1 VNRKYYESDSDVIS
15 DKEEEEDNIVETPH
29 IISRGELFQ
38 GAAVRLGFSIPN
50 QDQPSPSDYLR
61 RNQDYF
67 TDVLQIHRSTLGCPP
82 PSTKSFTGFNI
93 TLSKIDFTTGN
104 VTHIEKDITLC
115 SYAISSEDE
124 CRRAVCGWAE
134 EAEAKLEE
142 WLSDEGSGLDLESIN
157 AHDITI
163 SHLLVPQAI
172 GRHVAYPEDVRGA
185 HYIFNPTGNTDC
197 VIRSLAAGKWL
208 AAGRSKNNLHR
219 AVNTPAK
226 CARLIKHDA
235 EKLPTS
241 WETLGEL
248 ERDNSLSIYVYTLE
262 KTNIFHEKYAILQV
276 RKGREDIK
284 ERLRLH
290 LLLLKNEHACLITDF
305 NKYMDVFTM
314 RGRNVHKH
322 FCRTCFSSFPDQ
334 RSAESHMSGCEMP
347 TKITYPLQ
355 GSKLAFVNYG
365 KAFAPSHMCIYDFE
379 AFMDKTG
386 GGERCIAQHKACA
399 YSYII
404 IDRQGE
410 VVDSFL
416 YQGADAATHFVE
428 NLSNKWADIVKN
440 MPYHPLHMSNEDEEA
455 FKKAEMCEMCN
466 QKFPT
471 HQQKHRHHDHTKDR
485 MNYIGAY
492 CARCN
497 LQMKNHRTAIP
508 CLAHNHSYDLGLIL
522 KEMQVNT
529 KIKILTKQGLRY
541 HSVELN
547 NLKFLDSL
555 AFMNASLSSLAKTHI
570 ESSRSLRYS
579 KHILRHLPD
588 EAQSLLLT
596 GKGIFPYEY
605 LDDLKKLEETSLPPI
620 EKFYSSL
627 TGETVTEEEYAHALK
642 VWNAAGCRTLGDYL
656 ECYLRTDVGLLAD
669 VITEWRSM
677 LAEKYDLDIVNY
689 VSLPGY
695 AYDAFLKMTKTNLEL
710 ISDPELARKIE
721 QSVRGGLTTCVR
733 PLTVAKN
740 SLVNP
745 HHDPQ
750 KESSTYILYL
760 DFNSLYATV
769 MSEKLPYGNIRK
781 LPPCE
786 KSEFIASGLTNHDE
800 SGDIGHWVVADL
812 RVPPEVA
819 RKTDDLPLLIHHM
832 NIRNQDISPYNK
844 QLLASQNRRLPR
856 KNQKLVASHLPQKDH
871 LILLKHL
878 QLLIDLGVEV
888 ERVSDVYEFS
898 QREFLSP
905 FIHENIKA
913 RREATDKAQQLCFKT
928 LSNSVF
934 GRCLMNPLKRLE
946 RASMVC
952 NASSFLKKI
961 RSPFFKRFIPLAPNR
976 VITISRAKT
985 VSMAYPQYVGFTILE
1000 LAKLKLYNFYYKVLK
1015 THYGDRVQLCYS
1027 DTDSYI
1033 LSVETDDIYKE
1044 LSLSPLKE
1052 WIDTSNFSHDHP
1064 LYNQSVKGKL
1074 GLLKSE
1080 TGEIP
1085 IKEAICLKPKT
1096 YSLLLNSD
1104 QTSASA
1110 KGICRAEKRRLKHD
1124 NFRRILHEKEVH
1136 FFKQVSI
1143 TNVGGQMM
1151 TTQMK
1156 KRGLSLYDDKRWYVN
1171 AYKSLAYG
1179 HPDIKHLSEAAE
1191 SEEGRRKRGENSC
1204 AMWQPARARARRR
1217 RGRRRRRRPR
1227 PW

>member
-1 VNRKYYESDSDVIS
+1 MANIKLHCQLCGKKLSNNHLCLLCSGCNQHIPSARLHYHRQQCIRGNYSRTFHNKSRLAPLTPTRAVQVYYTATGTIADSLAPTRTVQ
-15 DKEEEEDNIVETPH
+15 
-29 IISRGELFQ
+29 GELFQ

-67 TDVLQIHRSTLGCPP
+67 TDVLQIHRSTLGCLPLP
-82 PSTKSFTGFNI
+82 RNHLQGLILPSPRS
-93 TLSKIDFTTGN
+93 
-104 VTHIEKDITLC
+104 HC

-172 GRHVAYPEDVRGA
+172 GRHVAYPEDVRG
-185 HYIFNPTGNTDC
+185 
-197 VIRSLAAGKWL
+197 VI
-208 AAGRSKNNLHR
+208 
-219 AVNTPAK
+219 
-226 CARLIKHDA
+226 I
-235 EKLPTS
+235 
-241 WETLGEL
+241 
-248 ERDNSLSIYVYTLE
+248 
-262 KTNIFHEKYAILQV
+262 
-276 RKGREDIK
+276 
-284 ERLRLH
+284 
-290 LLLLKNEHACLITDF
+290 
-305 NKYMDVFTM
+305 
-314 RGRNVHKH
+314 
-322 FCRTCFSSFPDQ
+322 SSTQQ

-404 IDRQGE
+404 IDRQ
-410 VVDSFL
+410 
-416 YQGADAATHFVE
+416 
-428 NLSNKWADIVKN
+428 
-440 MPYHPLHMSNEDEEA
+440 
-455 FKKAEMCEMCN
+455 
-466 QKFPT
+466 
-471 HQQKHRHHDHTKDR
+471 
-485 MNYIGAY
+485 
-492 CARCN
+492 
-497 LQMKNHRTAIP
+497 
-508 CLAHNHSYDLGLIL
+508 
-522 KEMQVNT
+522 
-529 KIKILTKQGLRY
+529 
-541 HSVELN
+541 
-547 NLKFLDSL
+547 
-555 AFMNASLSSLAKTHI
+555 
-570 ESSRSLRYS
+570 
-579 KHILRHLPD
+579 
-588 EAQSLLLT
+588 
-596 GKGIFPYEY
+596 
-605 LDDLKKLEETSLPPI
+605 
-620 EKFYSSL
+620 
-627 TGETVTEEEYAHALK
+627 GETVTEEEYAHALK

-888 ERVSDVYEFS
+888 ERESDV
-898 QREFLSP
+898 
-905 FIHENIKA
+905 
-913 RREATDKAQQLCFKT
+913 
-928 LSNSVF
+928 
-934 GRCLMNPLKRLE
+934 
-946 RASMVC
+946 
-952 NASSFLKKI
+952 
-961 RSPFFKRFIPLAPNR
+961 
-976 VITISRAKT
+976 
-985 VSMAYPQYVGFTILE
+985 
-1000 LAKLKLYNFYYKVLK
+1000 NFYRLLFTKILRRAGKQVLQ
-1015 THYGDRVQLCYS
+1015 D
-1027 DTDSYI
+1027 
-1033 LSVETDDIYKE
+1033 
-1044 LSLSPLKE
+1044 
-1052 WIDTSNFSHDHP
+1052 
-1064 LYNQSVKGKL
+1064 
-1074 GLLKSE
+1074 
-1080 TGEIP
+1080 
-1085 IKEAICLKPKT
+1085 A
-1096 YSLLLNSD
+1096 
-1104 QTSASA
+1104 
-1110 KGICRAEKRRLKHD
+1110 
-1124 NFRRILHEKEVH
+1124 
-1136 FFKQVSI
+1136 FKQCLWAVFNEPS
-1143 TNVGGQMM
+1143 
-1151 TTQMK
+1151 K
-1156 KRGLSLYDDKRWYVN
+1156 KTRT
-1171 AYKSLAYG
+1171 
-1179 HPDIKHLSEAAE
+1179 
-1191 SEEGRRKRGENSC
+1191 C
-1204 AMWQPARARARRR
+1204 
-1217 RGRRRRRRPR
+1217 
-1227 PW
+1227 

>member
-1 VNRKYYESDSDVIS
+1 
-15 DKEEEEDNIVETPH
+15 
-29 IISRGELFQ
+29 
-38 GAAVRLGFSIPN
+38 
-50 QDQPSPSDYLR
+50 
-61 RNQDYF
+61 
-67 TDVLQIHRSTLGCPP
+67 
-82 PSTKSFTGFNI
+82 
-93 TLSKIDFTTGN
+93 
-104 VTHIEKDITLC
+104 
-115 SYAISSEDE
+115 
-124 CRRAVCGWAE
+124 
-134 EAEAKLEE
+134 
-142 WLSDEGSGLDLESIN
+142 
-157 AHDITI
+157 
-163 SHLLVPQAI
+163 
-172 GRHVAYPEDVRGA
+172 
-185 HYIFNPTGNTDC
+185 
-197 VIRSLAAGKWL
+197 
-208 AAGRSKNNLHR
+208 
-219 AVNTPAK
+219 
-226 CARLIKHDA
+226 
-235 EKLPTS
+235 
-241 WETLGEL
+241 
-248 ERDNSLSIYVYTLE
+248 
-262 KTNIFHEKYAILQV
+262 
-276 RKGREDIK
+276 
-284 ERLRLH
+284 
-290 LLLLKNEHACLITDF
+290 
-305 NKYMDVFTM
+305 
-314 RGRNVHKH
+314 
-322 FCRTCFSSFPDQ
+322 
-334 RSAESHMSGCEMP
+334 
-347 TKITYPLQ
+347 
-355 GSKLAFVNYG
+355 
-365 KAFAPSHMCIYDFE
+365 
-379 AFMDKTG
+379 
-386 GGERCIAQHKACA
+386 
-399 YSYII
+399 
-404 IDRQGE
+404 
-410 VVDSFL
+410 
-416 YQGADAATHFVE
+416 
-428 NLSNKWADIVKN
+428 
-440 MPYHPLHMSNEDEEA
+440 
-455 FKKAEMCEMCN
+455 
-466 QKFPT
+466 
-471 HQQKHRHHDHTKDR
+471 
-485 MNYIGAY
+485 
-492 CARCN
+492 
-497 LQMKNHRTAIP
+497 MKNHRTAIP

-596 GKGIFPYEY
+596 GK
-605 LDDLKKLEETSLPPI
+605 
-620 EKFYSSL
+620 
-627 TGETVTEEEYAHALK
+627 GETVTEEEYAHALK

-781 LPPCE
+781 LPPRE

-800 SGDIGHWVVADL
+800 SGDVGHWVVADL

-946 RASMVC
+946 RASM
-952 NASSFLKKI
+952 
-961 RSPFFKRFIPLAPNR
+961 
-976 VITISRAKT
+976 
-985 VSMAYPQYVGFTILE
+985 YVGFTILE

-1104 QTSASA
+1104 QTSAGA

-1156 KRGLSLYDDKRWYVN
+1156 KRGLSLYDDKRCTPYSCFKENLLDLFAHPARIIIAGVTN
-1171 AYKSLAYG
+1171 SGKTHLATKIVVHYQKQFDCIIRDLGQLECLGRQLYG
-1179 HPDIKHLSEAAE
+1179 KSEA
-1191 SEEGRRKRGENSC
+1191 KRFLELYKKVVLSKS
-1204 AMWQPARARARRR
+1204 
-1217 RGRRRRRRPR
+1217 RGYLLIDLGCETPDKLQFRSNILCEYFPHQLVYQ
-1227 PW
+1227 W

>member
-1 VNRKYYESDSDVIS
+1 
-15 DKEEEEDNIVETPH
+15 
-29 IISRGELFQ
+29 
-38 GAAVRLGFSIPN
+38 
-50 QDQPSPSDYLR
+50 
-61 RNQDYF
+61 
-67 TDVLQIHRSTLGCPP
+67 
-82 PSTKSFTGFNI
+82 
-93 TLSKIDFTTGN
+93 
-104 VTHIEKDITLC
+104 
-115 SYAISSEDE
+115 
-124 CRRAVCGWAE
+124 
-134 EAEAKLEE
+134 
-142 WLSDEGSGLDLESIN
+142 
-157 AHDITI
+157 
-163 SHLLVPQAI
+163 
-172 GRHVAYPEDVRGA
+172 
-185 HYIFNPTGNTDC
+185 
-197 VIRSLAAGKWL
+197 
-208 AAGRSKNNLHR
+208 
-219 AVNTPAK
+219 
-226 CARLIKHDA
+226 
-235 EKLPTS
+235 
-241 WETLGEL
+241 
-248 ERDNSLSIYVYTLE
+248 
-262 KTNIFHEKYAILQV
+262 
-276 RKGREDIK
+276 
-284 ERLRLH
+284 
-290 LLLLKNEHACLITDF
+290 
-305 NKYMDVFTM
+305 
-314 RGRNVHKH
+314 
-322 FCRTCFSSFPDQ
+322 
-334 RSAESHMSGCEMP
+334 
-347 TKITYPLQ
+347 
-355 GSKLAFVNYG
+355 
-365 KAFAPSHMCIYDFE
+365 
-379 AFMDKTG
+379 
-386 GGERCIAQHKACA
+386 
-399 YSYII
+399 
-404 IDRQGE
+404 
-410 VVDSFL
+410 
-416 YQGADAATHFVE
+416 
-428 NLSNKWADIVKN
+428 
-440 MPYHPLHMSNEDEEA
+440 MSNEDEEA

-596 GKGIFPYEY
+596 GK
-605 LDDLKKLEETSLPPI
+605 
-620 EKFYSSL
+620 
-627 TGETVTEEEYAHALK
+627 GETVTEEEYAHALK

-781 LPPCE
+781 LPP
-786 KSEFIASGLTNHDE
+786 S
-800 SGDIGHWVVADL
+800 
-812 RVPPEVA
+812 
-819 RKTDDLPLLIHHM
+819 
-832 NIRNQDISPYNK
+832 
-844 QLLASQNRRLPR
+844 SQNRRLPR

-1027 DTDSYI
+1027 DSYI

-1104 QTSASA
+1104 QTSAGA

-1136 FFKQVSI
+1136 FFKQRDL
-1143 TNVGGQMM
+1143 GQLECLGR
-1151 TTQMK
+1151 Q
-1156 KRGLSLYDDKRWYVN
+1156 LYGK
-1171 AYKSLAYG
+1171 
-1179 HPDIKHLSEAAE
+1179 SEA
-1191 SEEGRRKRGENSC
+1191 KRFLELYKKVVLSKS
-1204 AMWQPARARARRR
+1204 
-1217 RGRRRRRRPR
+1217 RGYLLIDLGCETPDKLQFRSNILCEYFPHQLVYQ
-1227 PW
+1227 W